1 MPLTLEHHASPA
13 TLARGEAAR
22 FDVERVR
29 RDFPNLHVQVHGRP
43 LVYLDNAASTH
54 KPAAVI
60 ERLER
65 FYSEEY
71 SNVHRGVHMLSQ
83 IATMEFEGARERV
96 RRFLG
101 AESEKEVIFTRGT
114 TEAINLVANAFART
128 RLGDGDEV
136 LISTIEHHSNIVPW
150 QMACEA
156 TGAKLRVIPI
166 TDEGEII
173 FEEFEKLLSPRT
185 KIVSI
190 VHVSN
195 ALGTVNPVKRIIDAA
210 HAIGVPVLVDGA
222 QSIQHVPVDVR
233 ALDCDFFAF
242 SGHKL
247 YGPTGIG
254 VLYGKRALLE
264 EMPPWQGGGDM
275 ILSVSFD
282 RTIYNELPAKF
293 EAGTPNIAGAIGLA
307 AAIDY
312 FSSLDMEAM
321 IAHEQDLLAYATERL
336 SSVQGLRII
345 GTAREKASVV
355 SFMLCAVHPHDI
367 GTILDQDGVAIR
379 AGHHCAQPTMQRLG
393 IPATAR
399 ASFSFYNTRSD
410 VDALVA
416 SVEHVL
422 DIFA

>member
-1 MPLTLEHHASPA
+1 
-13 TLARGEAAR
+13 
-22 FDVERVR
+22 
-29 RDFPNLHVQVHGRP
+29 
-43 LVYLDNAASTH
+43 
-54 KPAAVI
+54 
-60 ERLER
+60 
-65 FYSEEY
+65 
-71 SNVHRGVHMLSQ
+71 
-83 IATMEFEGARERV
+83 
-96 RRFLG
+96 
-101 AESEKEVIFTRGT
+101 
-114 TEAINLVANAFART
+114 
-128 RLGDGDEV
+128 
-136 LISTIEHHSNIVPW
+136 
-150 QMACEA
+150 
-156 TGAKLRVIPI
+156 
-166 TDEGEII
+166 
-173 FEEFEKLLSPRT
+173 
-185 KIVSI
+185 
-190 VHVSN
+190 
-195 ALGTVNPVKRIIDAA
+195 
-210 HAIGVPVLVDGA
+210 
-222 QSIQHVPVDVR
+222 
-233 ALDCDFFAF
+233 
-242 SGHKL
+242 
-247 YGPTGIG
+247 
-254 VLYGKRALLE
+254 
-264 EMPPWQGGGDM
+264 MPPWQGGGDM

-312 FSSLDMEAM
+312 FTALDLEAM

-336 SSVQGLRII
+336 ASVQGLRII

>member
-1 MPLTLEHHASPA
+1 MPMTMEHAVPEIA
-13 TLARGEAAR
+13 PRGRAHAR

-29 RDFPNLHVQVHGRP
+29 RDFPNLHVNVHGRP

-54 KPAAVI
+54 KPASVI

-65 FYSEEY
+65 FYSSEY

-101 AESEKEVIFTRGT
+101 AESEKEIIFTRGT

-128 RLGDGDEV
+128 RLGEGDEV

-156 TGAKLRVIPI
+156 TGATLRVIPI

-173 FEEFEKLLSPRT
+173 FEEFEKLLSSRT

-195 ALGTVNPVKRIIDAA
+195 ALGTVNPVRRIIEAA

-222 QSIQHVPVDVR
+222 QSIQHVPIDVR
-233 ALDCDFFAF
+233 ELDCDFFAF

-282 RTIYNELPAKF
+282 RTLYNELPYKF

-312 FSSLDMEAM
+312 FTSLDMESM
-321 IAHEQDLLAYATERL
+321 VAHEQDLLGYATERL
-336 SSVQGLRII
+336 ASVQGLRII